1 VFLHDQPDMVRIK
14 LGIGTADAPR
24 LYTSQSDAAL
34 YNSIAAASSSGAPAA
49 SVSHA
54 SSSSSKLTGAS
65 LNLLASAALSSSA
78 SLHASQSDGALGGG
92 GGARGG
98 RRRGRPI
105 DVVPAGASEGFR
117 RSAARYKPGGLLKRS
132 DGSLYWFE
140 PAKYTFVCTCFLPM
154 RFHHQRCSST
164 HAR

>member
-1 VFLHDQPDMVRIK
+1 MVRIK
-14 LGIGTADAPR
+14 LGIDTADAPR
-24 LYTSQSDAAL
+24 LHTSQSDAAL
-34 YNSIAAASSSGAPAA
+34 YTSVAAASSSAAPAA

-65 LNLLASAALSSSA
+65 LSLLAPAALSSSA
-78 SLHASQSDGALGGG
+78 SLQNSQSDGALGGS

-105 DVVPAGASEGFR
+105 VVVPAGASEGFR

-140 PAKYTFVCTCFLPM
+140 PAKYTFVCTRSLLV
-154 RFHHQRCSST
+154 RFYHRCSTT